1 MVNDNISIIDIVET
15 EENNTLIRTAEN
27 TYSAVIPLN
36 RIKNGTTNTVK
47 VSIEWEDNEEDT
59 TQDISLGS
67 TNNPKLQIP
76 ITVHVSQYSGETISE
91 YIETP

>member
-1 MVNDNISIIDIVET
+1 MVDDNINIINIVET
-15 EENNTLIRTAEN
+15 VDNNTLIRTDEN

-36 RIKNGTTNTVK
+36 KIKNGTTNTVR

-67 TNNPKLQIP
+67 TSNPKLEIP
-76 ITVHVSQYSGETISE
+76 ITVHVSQYSGETIPE
-91 YIETP
+91 YVETP